1 MPWTSNSP
9 ITPYP
14 QPAPTVSGVNETVSV
29 YLNNPLRLQKAIMD
43 FTVMR
48 FVMPHIFTQA
58 PAATGGAV
66 VYDQILGT
74 FFFLDRDVQS
84 IRPGS
89 QFPILAGGEQLP
101 STAAVQK
108 LGGEVMLTYEAVRRD
123 NRNLLARELRRL
135 GNNVVRYVD
144 AAAVAALNAAP
155 IYTAT
160 AASGGWSTGT
170 NDPLADIATA
180 AEMVY
185 GPDLGYVPD
194 VMLVNPL
201 DHSHLVKNT
210 TLRSAL
216 PRENINI
223 GVTTIGADHEPHGGD
238 IPNPIKGG
246 FLNVLEGLNIYLT
259 NRVPS
264 GTVYILDSQN
274 CGQYSDEIPE
284 YYRVIDE
291 PREETYYIH
300 GARIMVPFVT
310 DPLACVKLTGV

>member
-1 MPWTSNSP
+1 MTWTENSP

-14 QPAPTVSGVNETVSV
+14 QPFPTTSGVLETVSV

-66 VYDQILGT
+66 VYDQILQA

-84 IRPGS
+84 IMPGT
-89 QFPILAGGEQLP
+89 QFPVLAGGEQLP

-108 LGGEVMLTYEAVRRD
+108 LGGEVKLSYEAVRRD
-123 NRNLLARELRRL
+123 NRALLARELRRL

-160 AASGGWSTGT
+160 AASGGWATGS
-170 NDPLADIATA
+170 NDPLADIASA
-180 AEMVY
+180 AEKVY

-194 VMLVNPL
+194 VMMVNPL
-201 DHSHLVKNT
+201 DHANLVKNS

-216 PRENINI
+216 PRENINMK
-223 GVTTIGADHEPHGGD
+223 TTGIGADHEPTGGD

-246 FLNVLEGLNIYLT
+246 FINVLEGLELYLT
-259 NRVPS
+259 NRVPA

-274 CGQYSDEIPE
+274 TGSYSDEIPE
-284 YYRVIDE
+284 YYKVIDE
-291 PREETYYIH
+291 PREEAYYIH

-310 DPLACVKLTGV
+310 DPLACCKLTGV